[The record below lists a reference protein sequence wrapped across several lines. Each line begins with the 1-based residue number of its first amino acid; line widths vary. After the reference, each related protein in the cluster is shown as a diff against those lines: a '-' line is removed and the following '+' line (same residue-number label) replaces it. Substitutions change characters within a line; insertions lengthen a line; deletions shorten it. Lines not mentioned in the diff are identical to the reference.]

1 MQIAHGLDG
10 LRQLPPAAA
19 LSIGNFDGLHV
30 GHAAIVRRLGE
41 LAPGGAIAV
50 ATFEPHPLTV
60 LRPHLAPPRLTP
72 APLKRRLLASMGVT
86 HLVELPPTPE
96 VLNLSA
102 EAFWRILRD
111 DVRPAHLVEGP
122 TFNFGKDRGGNVG
135 KLIEWSRGGA
145 IGVHILRPKEAALLD
160 CSLVEISST
169 LIRFLVANGRVR
181 DAGLCLDRPY
191 ALAGRVVHGFHRG
204 RELGTP
210 TANLQIDDQLIPA
223 DGVYAG
229 RCVVDE
235 RSYPAAVSIGS
246 NPTFGDPRIQV
257 EAHLLDFSG
266 DLYDQTIEVELL
278 DWIRDQRKYAG
289 AELLIQQI
297 RADVAETRRIVA
309 RPPARSLTIAG

>member
-1 MQIAHGLDG
+1 MQIAYGLDG

-191 ALAGRVVHGFHRG
+191 TLAGRVVHGFHRG

-297 RADVAETRRIVA
+297 RADVAETRRVVA

>member
-10 LRQLPPAAA
+10 LRQLPPGAA
-19 LSIGNFDGLHV
+19 LSIGNFDGVHV

-72 APLKRRLLASMGVT
+72 APVKRRLLASLGVT

-96 VLNLSA
+96 VLNVSA
-102 EAFWRILRD
+102 EEFWRILRD

-122 TFNFGKDRGGNVG
+122 TFNFGRGRGGNVG

-145 IGVHILRPKEAALLD
+145 VGVHILRPKETALLD
-160 CSLVEISST
+160 CSLVEISSS

-191 ALAGRVVHGFHRG
+191 TLVGRVVHGFHRG

-210 TANLQIDDQLIPA
+210 TANLQIDNQLIPA

-229 RCVVDE
+229 RCVVTGQP
-235 RSYPAAVSIGS
+235 YPAAVSIGS
-246 NPTFGDPRIQV
+246 NPTFGDPQIQV

-266 DLYDQTIEVELL
+266 DLYGQTIEVELL
-278 DWIRDQRKYAG
+278 DWIRDQRRYAG
-289 AELLIQQI
+289 AELLIRQI
-297 RADVAETRRIVA
+297 RADVAQTRRVAA
-309 RPPARSLTIAG
+309 RPPGRPPAYA